1 MGGQTQHRP
10 QPSGDDRLD
19 LLPDG
24 VVLADG
30 GGVVTRVNAAAAR
43 LLGCR
48 DGVGKHLSD
57 VVLLA
62 DRAGNSWFACTDP
75 YAGLVTRTALS
86 EQAWYLAD
94 GTELL
99 VTARILREGPR
110 RPVDGVAVSLR
121 SARARERLD
130 RERSDLVAT
139 VAHEL
144 RSPLTGVK
152 GFVATLLSKW
162 DRLNDD
168 QKKMMLETVNVD
180 ADRLTRL
187 IAELLDVARI
197 DTGRLSLYPRPCELT
212 TVVDR
217 VLASVRAG
225 TGREISFDVDG
236 ELPAINADPDKLAQ
250 VVTNLVDNAVRH
262 ARSRVCV
269 SLHERGNRVELY
281 VDDDGTGIAEE
292 DRERVF
298 ERFVRLDE
306 ARNRDVGGS
315 GLGLAIVQTIVEVLG
330 GAVDVGTAPIGGAR
344 FSVVLPAALKA
355 PTHPR
360 PTSPRLIDPPG

>member
-1 MGGQTQHRP
+1 VGGGAAGT
-10 QPSGDDRLD
+10 DLLD
-19 LLPDG
+19 VLPDG
-24 VVLADG
+24 VVIADG
-30 GGVVTRVNAAAAR
+30 DGHVTVLNTTAKQ
-43 LLGCR
+43 LLNVG
-48 DGVGKHLSD
+48 DAVGKHLSD
-57 VVLLA
+57 VVALQ
-62 DRAGNSWFACTDP
+62 DREGNDWFGCTRP
-75 YAGLVTRTALS
+75 YDGFGIRSQLT
-86 EQAWYLAD
+86 EQAWYLSD

-99 VTARILREGPR
+99 LTARIVRDDPHSSVRQL
-110 RPVDGVAVSLR
+110 VVSLR

-162 DRLNDD
+162 DKLNDE

-197 DTGRLSLYPRPCELT
+197 DTGRLSLYPRPCELA

-236 ELPAINADPDKLAQ
+236 ELPPINADPDKLAQ

-262 ARSRVCV
+262 GEGHVTITASQIDEAQPFRGVVMHVDDQGEGISPAIRSRVFTKFWKHG
-269 SLHERGNRVELY
+269 SR
-281 VDDDGTGIAEE
+281 
-292 DRERVF
+292 
-298 ERFVRLDE
+298 
-306 ARNRDVGGS
+306 GGS
-315 GLGLAIVQTIVEVLG
+315 GLGMYIIHGLTRAHGGTVEI
-330 GAVDVGTAPIGGAR
+330 ADAPGGGAR
-344 FSVVLPAALKA
+344 ITIMWPAAEQ
-355 PTHPR
+355 TG
-360 PTSPRLIDPPG
+360 SPA